1 MMCSRLEAENM
12 EKNLD
17 TMAEI
22 MAEKDK
28 EMQAQELPPLDD
40 EGKAL
45 AQHKRK
51 TFDLPTNAV
60 KVDPLR

>member
-1 MMCSRLEAENM
+1 MAERDLE
-12 EKNLD
+12 
-17 TMAEI
+17 TMAAI

-28 EMQAQELPPLDD
+28 ELAEGPPPLDG
-40 EGKAL
+40 EGQAL
-45 AQHKRK
+45 ACEKRK

>member
-1 MMCSRLEAENM
+1 MDNHDLN
-12 EKNLD
+12 

-28 EMQAQELPPLDD
+28 ELAKGLPPMD
-40 EGKAL
+40 EETKAL
-45 AQHKRK
+45 AEKKRK

>member
-45 AQHKRK
+45 AEHKRK

>member
-1 MMCSRLEAENM
+1 MDNHDLN
-12 EKNLD
+12 

-22 MAEKDK
+22 MAEKEKDLAK
-28 EMQAQELPPLDD
+28 GLLPMDD
-40 EGKAL
+40 EVKAL
-45 AQHKRK
+45 AGSKRK

>member
-1 MMCSRLEAENM
+1 M
-12 EKNLD
+12 ELD
-17 TMAEI
+17 SMKQI

-28 EMQAQELPPLDD
+28 TTEQNQQALDS
-40 EGKAL
+40 EGQAI
-45 AQHKRK
+45 AEHKRK

>member
-1 MMCSRLEAENM
+1 MGDEMMM
-12 EKNLD
+12 NLN

-22 MAEKDK
+22 QTEKAKELESGQPELDAEGTRMAE
-28 EMQAQELPPLDD
+28 E
-40 EGKAL
+40 
-45 AQHKRK
+45 KRK

>member
-1 MMCSRLEAENM
+1 MSMDLN
-12 EKNLD
+12 

-22 MAEKDK
+22 QTEKAKEISTGKPELDAEGARMAE
-28 EMQAQELPPLDD
+28 E
-40 EGKAL
+40 
-45 AQHKRK
+45 KRK

>member
-1 MMCSRLEAENM
+1 MMYSRLGVDDM
-12 EKNLD
+12 EMNLD

-28 EMQAQELPPLDD
+28 DMQAQELPPLDD

>member
-1 MMCSRLEAENM
+1 MNTFD
-12 EKNLD
+12 LD

-28 EMQAQELPPLDD
+28 EMQAQGLPPLDD

-45 AQHKRK
+45 AEHKRK

>member
-1 MMCSRLEAENM
+1 M
-12 EKNLD
+12 EPKDLN

-22 MAEKDK
+22 MAEKAK
-28 EMQAQELPPLDD
+28 EMAGGQLPPLDP

-45 AQHKRK
+45 AEQKRK